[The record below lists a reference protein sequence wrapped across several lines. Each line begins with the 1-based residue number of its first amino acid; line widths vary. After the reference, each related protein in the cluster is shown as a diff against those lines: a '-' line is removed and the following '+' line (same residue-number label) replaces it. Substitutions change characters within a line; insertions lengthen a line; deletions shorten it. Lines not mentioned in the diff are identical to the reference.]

1 MMAAKPAPQP
11 TSKSKPDHAGVQPQH
26 KLIAGR
32 DPRRIAETKQND
44 ATGTG
49 SGSSQHIP

>member
-1 MMAAKPAPQP
+1 MMAGKPAPQP

-26 KLIAGR
+26 KLTGGR
-32 DPRRIAETKQND
+32 DPRYINETKQND

-49 SGSSQHIP
+49 TGSSVHIP